1 MKFLENLKFYLLSL
15 INYILNINIQ
25 NSHMI
30 ENLIQNLIAISLGA
44 MIFFSFIVAPVIFKV
59 LDAVNAGKFVR
70 KIFPFYYMIN
80 LIILSLVVI
89 LFIYNSQINTDFY
102 LVLFLALLFAFL
114 LFILMPMI
122 NKFKDNN
129 EDKKFDFSHK
139 LSVILNFVQMVGLI
153 YLLI

>member
-1 MKFLENLKFYLLSL
+1 
-15 INYILNINIQ
+15 
-25 NSHMI
+25 MI
-30 ENLIQNLIAISLGA
+30 ENLIQNLIAISLGT
-44 MIFFSFIVAPVIFKV
+44 MIFFSFIVAPIIFKV

-80 LIILSLVVI
+80 FIILSLVVI
-89 LFIYNSQINTDFY
+89 IFIYNSQINTDFY

>member
-1 MKFLENLKFYLLSL
+1 
-15 INYILNINIQ
+15 
-25 NSHMI
+25 MI
-30 ENLIQNLIAISLGA
+30 ENLVQNLIAISLGT

-89 LFIYNSQINTDFY
+89 LFIYKSQINIDFY